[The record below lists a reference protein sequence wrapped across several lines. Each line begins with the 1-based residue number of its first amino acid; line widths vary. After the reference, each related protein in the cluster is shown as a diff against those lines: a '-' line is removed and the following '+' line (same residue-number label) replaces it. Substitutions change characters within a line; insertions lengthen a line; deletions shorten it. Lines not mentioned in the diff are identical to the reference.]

1 MFNNLY
7 NSKKMKKKTI
17 LDQNLPINSFDKF
30 QREAIFSE
38 HKTSLIN
45 AGAGSGKTT
54 TIIGRIIYLLADKN
68 VSPDEI
74 LLLTFNNSVAKE
86 IRSKIK
92 VISEEISKNKNL

>member
-1 MFNNLY
+1 MLIIFIIL
-7 NSKKMKKKTI
+7 KKMTKTI

-54 TIIGRIIYLLADKN
+54 TIIGRIIYCWL
-68 VSPDEI
+68 
-74 LLLTFNNSVAKE
+74 
-86 IRSKIK
+86 IK
-92 VISEEISKNKNL
+92 CI